1 MDRDLLHSAIR
12 AQQRLGIRPRRNHRP
27 RQAQVLRR
35 RRLPALQPGDQR
47 IEPLAGAA
55 ESATPHLGYTQSLTD
70 SIDTTPI
77 NGGDGLGPNLISTD
91 NTVYG
96 IVTDNNAVM
105 FAAKYAWDP
114 NQVFAGYEYIWQN
127 NPQNPLGVGASDQG
141 GYIMSG
147 VEDNN
152 LDSEKL
158 VNIWWTGAKYT
169 YRSKTDFTFA
179 WYQQRQNDFRLP
191 PTCSPSAGF
200 RASCAGTLNEGS
212 LLCGSSLHQ
221 AFRRFAGIAYS
232 WVSGGLAIAIPHG
245 PGVPV

>member
-1 MDRDLLHSAIR
+1 MVA
-12 AQQRLGIRPRRNHRP
+12 
-27 RQAQVLRR
+27 VK
-35 RRLPALQPGDQR
+35 
-47 IEPLAGAA
+47 
-55 ESATPHLGYTQSLTD
+55 YT
-70 SIDTTPI
+70 
-77 NGGDGLGPNLISTD
+77 
-91 NTVYG
+91 
-96 IVTDNNAVM
+96 
-105 FAAKYAWDP
+105 WDP
-114 NQVFAGYEYIWQN
+114 IKFFAGYEYIWQN

-191 PTCSPSAGF
+191 PTCSASAGF

-212 LLCGSSLHQ
+212 FYLDHH
-221 AFRRFAGIAYS
+221 FTKRFDAYAGIAYS
-232 WVSGGLAIAIPHG
+232 WVSGGLGIAIPHG
-245 PGVPV
+245 PESPITPTTTLLRQSGVGSPSDRGCQLSSTRINEACAALRFNYWERSICP